1 MTTFSPSDAAFEGFR
16 LSREKPRVLLVWA
29 VVSFLVTL
37 VTLPLLISSGLGKAM
52 MLAEQGSDP
61 SATMGALLQGGPAYL
76 MLLIG
81 GLIVQSVFVA
91 AVYRAV
97 LRPEDSRFA
106 YLRLGM
112 DEVRQ
117 VALFF
122 VLLAIL
128 MLAVFLI
135 VLIGGIAT
143 AIATT
148 LLNAAGPTGG
158 TIGVYVA
165 AGISLWVMG
174 LVIFVIVRLSL
185 ALPMTFAQGR
195 VRVFAAWRLTR
206 GSFWRLTGA
215 YLLAVVMFIVV
226 WLLALIIFS
235 ALAAAVGAMQ
245 GLDLTAAM
253 GRFNADTSSIQAY
266 FTLPTLIYALFSALI
281 SAIYYAVM
289 VAPSAVAYQ
298 TLIAERGEEA
308 HAAQPAA

>member
-1 MTTFSPSDAAFEGFR
+1 MSNFSPSDAAFEGFR
-16 LSREKPRVLLVWA
+16 LTRERPKVVLVWA

-61 SATMGALLQGGPAYL
+61 SATMGALLQGGPAYVA
-76 MLLIG
+76 LLVG

-97 LRPEDSRFA
+97 LRPEDNRFA

-112 DEVRQ
+112 DELRQ

-135 VLIGGIAT
+135 VLIGGVVSAMAT
-143 AIATT
+143 G
-148 LLNAAGPTGG
+148 LLNAAGGG
-158 TIGVYVA
+158 QGLVYLVTMA
-165 AGISLWVMG
+165 ISLWVMG

-185 ALPMTFAQGR
+185 ALPMTFAQRR
-195 VRVFAAWRLTR
+195 VRVFAAWRLTH
-206 GSFWRLTGA
+206 GAFWRLTGA
-215 YLLAVVMFIVV
+215 YLLAMVMFIVV

-245 GLDLTAAM
+245 GLDLAAAM
-253 GRFNADTSSIQAY
+253 GRFNADTSSLQAY

-308 HAAQPAA
+308 HALQPNS